1 MNTASKLR
9 RNNIPIAVSMAL
21 AAIMADCIDAQ
32 AQTSPELANQARSLA
47 LTCRAD
53 FTRFCYGVRPG
64 GGRGLACLQQH
75 LSELTPACRSAIPEA
90 EALRSKAAESGALP
104 R

>member
-1 MNTASKLR
+1 MNTASTLR
-9 RNNIPIAVSMAL
+9 QNNIVIAATLAL
-21 AAIMADCIDAQ
+21 AAFTAGCVDAQ
-32 AQTSPELANQARSLA
+32 AQASPELANQARALA

-53 FTRFCYGVRPG
+53 FSRLCAGVQPG

-75 LSELTPACRSAIPEA
+75 LAELTPECRSAIPKA
-90 EALRSKAAESGALP
+90 EALRSGAAETKTSP

>member
-1 MNTASKLR
+1 MNATPTR
-9 RNNIPIAVSMAL
+9 RNNTVIGTTLVLAVIAAG
-21 AAIMADCIDAQ
+21 CIDAK
-32 AQTSPELANQARSLA
+32 AQPSPELASQARALA

-53 FTRFCYGVRPG
+53 FTRLCSGVQPG

-75 LSELTPACRSAIPEA
+75 LAELGPECRSAIPKA
-90 EALRSKAAESGALP
+90 EALRSKAAESGTS